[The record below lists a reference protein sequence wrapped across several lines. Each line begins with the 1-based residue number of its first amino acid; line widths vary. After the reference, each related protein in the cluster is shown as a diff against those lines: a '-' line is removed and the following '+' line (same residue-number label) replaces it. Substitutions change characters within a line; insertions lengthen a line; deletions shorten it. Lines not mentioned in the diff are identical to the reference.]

1 MWYCS
6 DLVGTVDQ
14 NAIVGDVDMDV
25 VIGRFGVPG
34 VSHCG
39 ERVVEMCSELG
50 LLIGN
55 TCFKKR
61 KIHGKE

>member
-1 MWYCS
+1 
-6 DLVGTVDQ
+6 
-14 NAIVGDVDMDV
+14 MDV

-39 ERVVEMCSELG
+39 ERLVEMCSGLG

>member
-14 NAIVGDVDMDV
+14 NARVGDVDMDV

-50 LLIGN
+50 LLIGK